1 MCGFLLVQS
10 GPASA
15 GRILEV
21 DADRQFDFAGHLF
34 DKADYDRAVTEYERF
49 IFLFPDNDRVVDAM
63 YQIGTAYFR
72 SGRYPDAVEAF
83 SRIADRHGTRPISE
97 SDTVLRAYY
106 RISECYVRMG
116 ATGQAVNTLN
126 NLAALTD
133 SHQIRDEVRYR
144 MGWVLLEAGLWK
156 NAALAFNEI
165 DTERQE
171 RYGLPEL
178 FDAMGEYQNISRK
191 KPGFAGALAVI
202 PGLGYL
208 YCERYRDAL
217 VSFFLNSGMMLA
229 TYTAFR
235 NDNPALGGLLA
246 LVESG
251 FYSGNIYGSITS
263 AHKYNQ
269 DQTERFISDIR
280 TRYKLDL
287 SLSPTRGGALLSL
300 RYSF

>member
-1 MCGFLLVQS
+1 MASFLLFPT
-10 GPASA
+10 GPVSA
-15 GRILEV
+15 GRMIEI
-21 DADRQFDFAGHLF
+21 DADRQFDFADHLF
-34 DKADYDRAVTEYERF
+34 DKASYDQAITEYERF
-49 IFLFPDNDRVVDAM
+49 IFLFPNDDRVADAL
-63 YQIGTAYFR
+63 YQIGMAHFQ
-72 SGRYPDAVEAF
+72 SGRHPDAVEVF
-83 SRIADRHGTRPISE
+83 SQIADRHGTRPISE
-97 SDTVLRAYY
+97 SDTVILAYY

-126 NLAALTD
+126 NLAALAD
-133 SHQIRDEVRYR
+133 SPQIEDEIRYR

-156 NAALAFNEI
+156 NATLAFSEI
-165 DTERQE
+165 DAARQE
-171 RYGLPEL
+171 RYGLPGL
-178 FDAMGEYQNISRK
+178 FDAMAEYQNIPQK

-229 TYTAFR
+229 TYTAFQ

-269 DQTERFISDIR
+269 DRTERFISAIR

-287 SLSPTRGGALLSL
+287 SFSPTQRGALLSL